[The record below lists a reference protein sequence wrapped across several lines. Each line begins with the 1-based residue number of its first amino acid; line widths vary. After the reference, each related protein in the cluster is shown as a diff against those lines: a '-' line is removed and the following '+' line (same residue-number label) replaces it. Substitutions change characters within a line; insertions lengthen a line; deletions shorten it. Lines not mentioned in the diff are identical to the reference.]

1 MNNMINLYHTVPN
14 CGKGFM
20 KKSELVNHT
29 NRCHA
34 ATGINFNSE
43 FAL

>member
-1 MNNMINLYHTVPN
+1 MTSLFHTVPN

-34 ATGINFNSE
+34 TTAPGINFNSQY
-43 FAL
+43 AL